1 MLNIKKV
8 PHNEFYSNFQPQPAQ
23 LLPLESKAVSP
34 ARGGK
39 EEKKGGKKKKDV
51 IGHVQH
57 QPAEKM
63 STKGREIYSQLT
75 TTFTVL
81 VSGEAMSFPAP
92 HSYSPAASR
101 VIAVMFIFSPVQV
114 CLAEKGREKG
124 THVQTLLEGRG
135 VRYGPKITY
144 IISQYFRVFL

>member
-1 MLNIKKV
+1 MNSILISSPSQPSCCLLKVRQYLQQEKERRRRKK
-8 PHNEFYSNFQPQPAQ
+8 
-23 LLPLESKAVSP
+23 
-34 ARGGK
+34 
-39 EEKKGGKKKKDV
+39 EKKKRSHCV
-51 IGHVQH
+51 C
-57 QPAEKM
+57 AASARRKM

-124 THVQTLLEGRG
+124 THAQTLLESRG
-135 VRYGPKITY
+135 GDMARK
-144 IISQYFRVFL
+144 